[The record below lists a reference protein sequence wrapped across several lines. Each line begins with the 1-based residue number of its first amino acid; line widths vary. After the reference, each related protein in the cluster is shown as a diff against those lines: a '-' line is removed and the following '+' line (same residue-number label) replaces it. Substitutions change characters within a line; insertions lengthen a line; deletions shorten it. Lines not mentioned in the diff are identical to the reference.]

1 MHDETTETI
10 PMNVNNLSY
19 DFAGRRILVTGAS
32 RGIAAELAKELG
44 SAGAHVI
51 VHFSAAADLTT
62 GNADAAETLRTLI
75 LTNGGSADLVEEDL
89 SLPGGGQRLAQK
101 ALALGAVDTIILS
114 ASRQIHRDVLHQTG
128 EDIES
133 QFRIN
138 LYANIE
144 LVQGLVP
151 QMASAGFGRILSI
164 GSVQERA
171 PSAEMPIY
179 ALCKAGLRNF
189 IENLALQL
197 GGHGITANN
206 VAPGLIA
213 TDRNAF
219 RRADADKWAT
229 TSARSSAVGRAGL
242 PQDLVAPV
250 LMLLAKEAGYVS
262 GATLHVTGAAH
273 ITRNSPDGSYPK
285 LEISKSQIETGSA
298 VEPQFHNS

>member
-1 MHDETTETI
+1 MRENMKAALM
-10 PMNVNNLSY
+10 PANNLSY
-19 DFAGRRILVTGAS
+19 DFSGRRVLVTGAS
-32 RGIAAELAKELG
+32 RGIAAELAKVLG
-44 SAGAHVI
+44 SSGAHVI
-51 VHFSAAADLTT
+51 VHFSAAADLMA
-62 GNADAAETLRTLI
+62 GNADAAETICRSI
-75 LTNGGSADLVEEDL
+75 VTNGGVADLVEEDL
-89 SLPGGGQRLAQK
+89 SQVDGGRRLAQK
-101 ALALGAVDTIILS
+101 ALALGAIDTVILS
-114 ASRQIHRDVLHQTG
+114 ASRQIHKDVLHQTT

-151 QMASAGFGRILSI
+151 QMAAAGFGRILSI

-179 ALCKAGLRNF
+179 AMCKAGLRNF
-189 IENLALQL
+189 TENLALQL

-219 RRADADKWAT
+219 RRTDAQSWAT
-229 TSARSSAVGRAGL
+229 TSAKSSAMGRAGL
-242 PQDLVAPV
+242 PADLVGPV
-250 LMLLAKEAGYVS
+250 LLLLSREAGYVS
-262 GATLHVTGAAH
+262 GTTLHVTGGAH

-285 LEISKSQIETGSA
+285 LDVSKSQTEGA
-298 VEPQFHNS
+298 L